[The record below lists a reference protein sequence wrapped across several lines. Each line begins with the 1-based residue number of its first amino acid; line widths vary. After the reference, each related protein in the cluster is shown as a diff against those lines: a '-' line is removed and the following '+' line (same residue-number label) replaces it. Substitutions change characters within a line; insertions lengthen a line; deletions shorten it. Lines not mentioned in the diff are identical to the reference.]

1 MKTIQVK
8 GGIPILSYL
17 DDLEEG
23 ALQQAE
29 NCARLPFAFHHIAL
43 MPDAHQGY
51 AMPIG
56 GVMACKDHVVPYAV
70 GVDIGCGMFAL
81 RTSLTRYDVANRLQ
95 DIVNEGLRTIPVSF
109 EWHKKPQ
116 DGKVFRELNVKKG
129 KKKLILEDDMPVVA
143 EHLNDAKKQLG
154 TLGGGN
160 HFIEIQG
167 DDQDHVWVMVHSGS
181 RNIGLKVANYYH
193 QRAKDYVKAN
203 NINVGKEYAY
213 LPADHDDGVRYFRE
227 MDFCVRFA
235 FESREKMRTAILD
248 VLRDVVRD
256 DFAILEEV
264 QTAHN
269 YASWE
274 DHFGEHVL
282 VHRKGAVRAREGE
295 MVTIP
300 GSMGTASYIGR
311 GKGNPDSFESCSHGA
326 GRSKGRKQA
335 MREIPREQLEKE
347 MGSVILGCA
356 KIKDA
361 IQEAPSAYKDIDEVM
376 MNQVDLVDVAYRLTP
391 LAVMKG

>member
-8 GGIPILSYL
+8 GGVPILLYL
-17 DDLEEG
+17 EDLEDG

-81 RTSLTRYDVANRLQ
+81 RTSLKRHDVANRLE
-95 DIVNEGLRTIPVSF
+95 DIVNEGLRRIPVGF
-109 EWHKKPQ
+109 QWHKKAQ
-116 DGKVFRELNVKKG
+116 DGEIFRNLNVKRG

-160 HFIEIQG
+160 HFIEIQIDEEG
-167 DDQDHVWVMVHSGS
+167 HIWLMIHSGS
-181 RNIGLKVANYYH
+181 RNIGLKVADFYH
-193 QRAKDYVKAN
+193 KCAKDYVKAN
-203 NINVGKEYAY
+203 NIPIGKEYAY
-213 LPADHDDGVRYFRE
+213 LPADHPDGIRYFRE

-235 FESREKMRTAILD
+235 FENRDKMRTAMLD
-248 VLRDVVRD
+248 VLRDAVGD
-256 DFAILEEV
+256 DFAVLEEV
-264 QTAHN
+264 RTAHN

-274 DHFGEHVL
+274 EHFGEKVL

-295 MVTIP
+295 LVTIP

-326 GRSKGRKQA
+326 GRAKGRRQA
-335 MREIPREQLEKE
+335 LKEIPREQFEKE
-347 MGSVILGCA
+347 MGSVVLGCA

-361 IQEAPSAYKDIDEVM
+361 IQEAPSAYKNIDEVM
-376 MNQVDLVDVAYRLTP
+376 LFQADLVEVVHRLTP
-391 LAVMKG
+391 LAVLKG